1 MRRCSVCA
9 HKNRKEIDRELIK
22 GVPYRKVAKKFG
34 FANSTLQYH
43 QRAGHIPAFIAKAEE
58 AKQIAKGAD
67 LLKWTR
73 GLLGK
78 SISYMDQAEAAGDL
92 RTAISAVREA
102 RGCVELLGQVTGEL
116 NARNQTAVQVNV
128 GVQTITTS
136 PEWPVLMRVLSKHPE
151 IRAELM
157 TALAEAGL

>member
-9 HKNRKEIDRELIK
+9 HKNRKEIDRELIQ
-22 GVPYRKVAKKFG
+22 GIPYRKVAKKFG

-43 QRAGHIPAFIAKAEE
+43 QRAGHIPACIAKAEE

-78 SISYMDQAEAAGDL
+78 SISYMDQAEATGDL

-102 RGCVELLGQVTGEL
+102 RGCVEAAGPGYRGTQCQEPDFRPGECRRPDYYDVPGV
-116 NARNQTAVQVNV
+116 AGSHACFIQTPGN
-128 GVQTITTS
+128 
-136 PEWPVLMRVLSKHPE
+136 PC
-151 IRAELM
+151 
-157 TALAEAGL
+157 